1 MIKKVTSS
9 FVTSTFISILIH
21 LLTLVRVVR
30 VVRRRRRSTGSTNAN
45 GGNGG
50 NGGYK
55 IHSIKINAN
64 LRDIAW
70 GSVLGDIYGS
80 GVEDHAHI
88 SHNKGKN
95 NHNHNKI

>member
-30 VVRRRRRSTGSTNAN
+30 VVRRRRSTGSTNAN

-64 LRDIAW
+64 LRDIA
-70 GSVLGDIYGS
+70 
-80 GVEDHAHI
+80 
-88 SHNKGKN
+88 
-95 NHNHNKI
+95 